1 MAAASAGW
9 SAREAVEGVIRTLEE
24 AGHRVTLALTADLEL
39 VDATTQRTLAR
50 VVREAATN
58 ALRYAPGDSP
68 VHIVLG
74 VENATATV
82 RVTSDL
88 AALPRVDPYS
98 TGSGLVGL
106 RERVELTNGRFSA
119 GEVGD
124 HWVVEAQLPA
134 HAVRV

>member
-1 MAAASAGW
+1 MLDW
-9 SAREAVEGVIRTLEE
+9 FE
-24 AGHRVTLALTADLEL
+24 DEL
-39 VDATTQRTLAR
+39 VSHGHQVEWECRDETPAEVPAVVSTLQRVLSEWLVLDAPAGSLCELDVTAS
-50 VVREAATN
+50 
-58 ALRYAPGDSP
+58 LRPSSK
-68 VHIVLG
+68 
-74 VENATATV
+74 
-82 RVTSDL
+82 VTSAL
-88 AALPRVDPYS
+88 ASCATDRPPRHRRLPGVDPYS